1 VRKGVACVVLAF
13 ALGLSAAGCG
23 SDGEKETTTSATTPA
38 DPGREVMGAL
48 VDAAASKDVNAMW
61 ALLSK
66 PSQGRVGPTV
76 NAFANGKAR
85 ELERTLAPFA
95 DGTLP
100 VEVSENI
107 GEGFGLVA
115 LSRGANAYAVPLRR
129 EKGAWHVELPG
140 PLRIEVLGPPP
151 GSRGKFVNQI
161 GVATHGPGGAG
172 VALLYVDGVT
182 LDSRSY
188 SGPKGATIFANFAT
202 KLAPGRHTAVAYAST
217 GKNAA
222 AKAWTFFP

>member
-1 VRKGVACVVLAF
+1 MVALV
-13 ALGLSAAGCG
+13 LSAAGCG
-23 SDGEKETTTSATTPA
+23 SGGETKTTTSATPA
-38 DPGREVMGAL
+38 DPGREVMGAF
-48 VDAAASKDVNAMW
+48 VDAAANRDANAMW

-66 PSQGRVGPTV
+66 PSQRREGPTIR
-76 NAFANGKAR
+76 AFAHGRAR

-95 DGTLP
+95 RGKLP
-100 VEVSENI
+100 VEISENI
-107 GEGFGLVA
+107 GGGFGLVA

-129 EKGAWHVELPG
+129 ENGTWRVELPG

-151 GSRGKFVNQI
+151 GSRGKFVEQI
-161 GVATHGPGGAG
+161 GVETHGPGGVG
-172 VALLYVDGVT
+172 VGLLYADGVT
-182 LDSRSY
+182 LDAKSY
-188 SGPKGATIFANFAT
+188 SGPNSATIFANFAT